1 MALKLSNNADGLLA
15 MAISNSATSLTLE
28 AGHGSR
34 FPALGSGDWFP
45 ITVVRASDPSQFEI
59 MRCTGRSGDTLT
71 VVRAQEG
78 TSAIT
83 FNAGDVVS
91 LRLTSGTLEE
101 NFPQVEG
108 RNAKNLRFSIASVGG
123 KPELKFKSGGGE
135 ETVVRQSD
143 IEDVVRQSDIEDV
156 VRQSD
161 FSNLHPATQI
171 MWDSPAGDRLGIVTQ
186 NSAGRSNIFFGEYL
200 RNGILV
206 YGNSDASSPKTIL
219 VFANGVGQ
227 AKIVNGGVV
236 IGPSTAPTLGN
247 GTLNAINGLY
257 DSGERVYSPVNDAHL
272 VKTSRTI
279 STGTGLT
286 GGGNLSANR
295 TISLASSHIPIGVGQ
310 TWRDVTSS
318 RSSSTIYTNT
328 VGRPIYVAIHLGAG
342 GIAEVSEDGTNWVSV
357 GNAGTTSSSCSF
369 IVPAGY
375 RYRYRTTNLSF
386 VYWAELR

>member
-15 MAISNSATSLTLE
+15 MAISNSATSLTLR

-59 MRCTGRSGDTLT
+59 MRCTARTLDTLT
-71 VVRAQEG
+71 VERAQEG

-83 FNAGDVVS
+83 FDAGDVVS

-108 RNAKNLRFSIASVGG
+108 RNAKNLRFSIDSVGG
-123 KPELKFKSGGGE
+123 KPELKFKSGDNEEWVEFYHSGNINTANAGTATKLQTARTISLSGAVSGSASFDGSANATINTSIEHPSPGNWFGGIPRISSSGNME
-135 ETVVRQSD
+135 VGRNIDFHVVSD
-143 IEDVVRQSDIEDV
+143 STTDYD
-156 VRQSD
+156 
-161 FSNLHPATQI
+161 
-171 MWDSPAGDRLGIVTQ
+171 GRLGID
-186 NSAGRSNIFFGEYL
+186 G
-200 RNGILV
+200 NGDLYYRKNDDTPKLV
-206 YGNSDASSPKTIL
+206 YHSGNLAQLISDANL
-219 VFANGVGQ
+219 VQ
-227 AKIVNGGVV
+227 
-236 IGPSTAPTLGN
+236 
-247 GTLNAINGLY
+247 
-257 DSGERVYSPVNDAHL
+257 
-272 VKTSRTI
+272 TSRTI
-279 STGTGLT
+279 SAGTGLT

-295 TISLASSHIPIGVGQ
+295 TISLATSHFPIGVGQ

-357 GNAGTTSSSCSF
+357 GNAGTTSASCSF

-375 RYRYRTTNLSF
+375 RYRYRTINLSF

>member
-15 MAISNSATSLTLE
+15 MAISNSATSLTLR

-83 FNAGDVVS
+83 FDAGDVVS

-108 RNAKNLRFSIASVGG
+108 RNAKNLRFSIDSVGG

-286 GGGNLSANR
+286 GGGDLSANR
-295 TISLASSHIPIGVGQ
+295 TISLATSHFPIGVGQ
-310 TWRDVTSS
+310 TWQNVTSS
-318 RSSSTIYTNT
+318 RAAGTTYTNT
-328 VGRPIYVAIHLGAG
+328 TGRSILVSIALFRQGEIPSPIDEWNYRIGSNEFRA
-342 GIAEVSEDGTNWVSV
+342 TNDVV
-357 GNAGTTSSSCSF
+357 F
-369 IVPAGY
+369 IVPPGMTYRAGSSGNIVG
-375 RYRYRTTNLSF
+375 RWL
-386 VYWAELR
+386 ELR